1 MLKIGYLS
9 FIFLFAVFSQTVLA
23 QSYFKSGNW
32 SVNQS
37 IAAYSLDKNNGDRS
51 MTLEI
56 KFDEP
61 FQNIP
66 HILLSISQLD
76 ADKDSNIRYK
86 AEAFSISRDGFTLK
100 VQTWSDSRIFS
111 ISGYWLAISE

>member
-9 FIFLFAVFSQTVLA
+9 LILLFVFLSQSILA
-23 QSYFKSGNW
+23 QKEFKSGSW
-32 SVNQS
+32 SINQS
-37 IAAYSLDKNNGDRS
+37 IAAYSLDKNNGDRN

-56 KFDEP
+56 KFDKP
-61 FQNIP
+61 FQKKP

-76 ADKDSNIRYK
+76 ADKDSNIRYE
-86 AEAFSISRDGFTLK
+86 AEALSISKDGFTLQ
-100 VQTWSDSRIFS
+100 VHTWSDSRIFS